1 MVVRLS
7 MSRQDKAL
15 YIVLGL
21 LMLAP
26 HVIVEMILWQKG
38 RKVNDKSKS
47 LTRYAKRSACF
58 LV

>member
-1 MVVRLS
+1 MMDNKNRRLPVS
-7 MSRQDKAL
+7 ETGEAAIQKLSIL
-15 YIVLGL
+15 IVG
-21 LMLAP
+21 
-26 HVIVEMILWQKG
+26 QKG

>member
-1 MVVRLS
+1 